1 MRIVYIFNSL
11 ALKGGMERI
20 LCDKMNYLLQHCGYD
35 ISFVSFQQ
43 GNHPMPYKLDERI
56 KVIDLNTRFCELHRL
71 NPVAAV
77 FRNIS
82 LRRQLKQRLAHTLKQ
97 IKPDIVVCTTTDFYI
112 SECILDLPYH
122 IIVESHIHMAEI
134 LEVNLHKNRLLKLFC
149 KMFDHWHFTKI
160 NKAATLITL
169 TQADKQDWEKHIDTN
184 IKVIPNIVT
193 HYPKHITPYSDR
205 PNRIVCVG
213 RLTRQK
219 GFDLLIEAWNRI
231 AEKHKSWRIDI
242 SGHGEL
248 EKSLNKKIRE
258 YSLEESIKINKPTD
272 HIYDEY
278 ENSAFYVLSSR
289 YEGFA
294 LVLVEAM
301 SCGTP
306 AVSFDCPHG
315 PSGLI
320 EPNYNGLLVPLA
332 DIEKLAEAMEWM
344 ITHKEERQQM
354 SLNAREKAKNYTAE
368 NIMPQWTELFESIA
382 RQQ

>member
-1 MRIVYIFNSL
+1 
-11 ALKGGMERI
+11 ME
-20 LCDKMNYLLQHCGYD
+20 
-35 ISFVSFQQ
+35 
-43 GNHPMPYKLDERI
+43 E
-56 KVIDLNTRFCELHRL
+56 
-71 NPVAAV
+71 
-77 FRNIS
+77 
-82 LRRQLKQRLAHTLKQ
+82 
-97 IKPDIVVCTTTDFYI
+97 
-112 SECILDLPYH
+112 
-122 IIVESHIHMAEI
+122 
-134 LEVNLHKNRLLKLFC
+134 
-149 KMFDHWHFTKI
+149 
-160 NKAATLITL
+160 
-169 TQADKQDWEKHIDTN
+169 
-184 IKVIPNIVT
+184 
-193 HYPKHITPYSDR
+193 
-205 PNRIVCVG
+205 
-213 RLTRQK
+213 
-219 GFDLLIEAWNRI
+219 
-231 AEKHKSWRIDI
+231 
-242 SGHGEL
+242 
-248 EKSLNKKIRE
+248 SLNKKIRE

-344 ITHKEERQQM
+344 MTHKEERQQM